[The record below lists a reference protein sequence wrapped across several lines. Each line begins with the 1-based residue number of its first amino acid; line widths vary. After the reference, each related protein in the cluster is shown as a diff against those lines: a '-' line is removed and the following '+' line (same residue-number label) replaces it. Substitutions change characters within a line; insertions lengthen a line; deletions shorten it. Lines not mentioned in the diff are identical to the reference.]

1 MFTTNPND
9 RTVNVKVTRGE
20 LCRLLVLITAITEDE
35 TWDRSRES
43 WKKLHDKLKTQLAEN
58 DWKQEG
64 KND

>member
-20 LCRLLVLITAITEDE
+20 LCRLLIVLTLAGEGD
-35 TWDRSRES
+35 S
-43 WKKLHDKLKTQLAEN
+43 WKKLHDKLKTQLEEF
-58 DWKQEG
+58 DRKQEG